1 VDAVRRGKR
10 AKQGTMQL
18 LSLGGGVQST
28 TLLYMSLLGEL
39 PRLDGVIFA
48 DTGWEPT
55 AVYTQAAKLKA
66 DCEAAGV
73 PFYLVSEGHIRDDA
87 LESSSR
93 FASMPLYVRNQD
105 GTSSMIR
112 RQCTSE
118 YKIKPINRKVREL
131 LGGKTR
137 GKRVD
142 QWLGISME
150 ERLRMRDSRVSYIR
164 LVYPLV
170 EKRMRRYDCLRW
182 LEARGF
188 PAPPK
193 SACIGCPFHS
203 DAQWRDLKR
212 NHPQDFADAVA
223 FDDAIRNG
231 NVRLGKAA
239 LRGQAYLHRSLKP
252 LLEVDFSNAEDKGQL
267 SLFSVLECEGMCG
280 L

>member
-1 VDAVRRGKR
+1 
-10 AKQGTMQL
+10 MNL

-28 TLLYMSLLGEL
+28 TLLWMSLGGEL
-39 PRLDGVIFA
+39 PPLDGVIFA

-55 AVYTQAAKLKA
+55 AVYAHVKTLKEA
-66 DCEAAGV
+66 CEEAGV
-73 PFYLVSEGHIRDDA
+73 PFYLVSSGHIRDDA
-87 LESSSR
+87 LDPDSR
-93 FASMPLYVRNQD
+93 FASMPLYVRNPD
-105 GTSSMIR
+105 GSRGMIR

-137 GKRVD
+137 GKLVY

-182 LEARGF
+182 LEARGY
-188 PAPPK
+188 PRPPK
-193 SACIGCPFHS
+193 SACIGCPFHA
-203 DAQWRDLKR
+203 DAQWRELKV
-212 NHPQDFADAVA
+212 NSPNDWSDAVA
-223 FDDAIRNG
+223 FDEAIRNG
-231 NVRLGKAA
+231 NVRLGKAG

-252 LLEVDFSNAEDKGQL
+252 LSEVDVSNAEDKGQL
-267 SLFSVLECEGMCG
+267 SLFTVLECEGMCG
-280 L
+280 V